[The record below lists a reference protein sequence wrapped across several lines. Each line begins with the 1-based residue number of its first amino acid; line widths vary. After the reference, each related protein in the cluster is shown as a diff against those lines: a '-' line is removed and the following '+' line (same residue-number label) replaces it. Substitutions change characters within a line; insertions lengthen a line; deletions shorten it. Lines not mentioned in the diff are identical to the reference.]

1 MATPSDVALERAA
14 PARSASRLGRV
25 VRPDTVLPLMLL
37 AVTAFMVVYPLLMVV
52 YGSVRDAAP
61 GQSSAFT
68 LEHWRAVLADPGTFQ
83 LLLTSIMIAVPR
95 TVLALFLATAFAW
108 CIARTTT
115 PGKRFL
121 EGLLVFLFFLP
132 ELPWVLA
139 WMLLGAPKV
148 GLLNQWLR
156 IIVPGAETGIN
167 VYSYGGLIVLGAV
180 RSAPVLFLFVHPAF
194 RAMDAT
200 LEEAARMAGASVW
213 RTIWRIDLPLLLPA
227 LLASG
232 ILSFVVAMEAFE
244 IPQLLG
250 TPAKIFVFTTRIYDL
265 AYGGH
270 VARFG
275 PAMVL
280 AVLLLLLTVT
290 LIGVQWRLLKGRVY
304 TTISGRGYRA
314 RPLDLGKWRWLPFAV
329 IVAFFLVFGAL
340 PFAVLLL
347 NSFMELS
354 GFLSWEMFTTRH
366 WTDALS
372 RTAVLSSLKDT
383 VTVGVAAATLGMI
396 VSALVSYVVTRTSW
410 AGRRVLDMIAWGPWA
425 VPGLV
430 MALGFLWAFVSLPI
444 YGTLWLLVLV
454 FVARGL
460 PVGSRFFTATMVQIG
475 AELEESARIHG
486 ASWLRAFL
494 RIWVPL
500 LRPAILGAWILLF
513 VIAVRVLDLALLL
526 AGPGSRMLA
535 VDIFLWT
542 VSGRQEAASVLALL
556 QTVLVLAGYLGARLL
571 LGGDPEQSRALTDP
585 TSEP

>member
-1 MATPSDVALERAA
+1 VP
-14 PARSASRLGRV
+14 RLLR
-25 VRPDTVLPLMLL
+25 RDTLLPLLLL
-37 AVTAFMVVYPLLMVV
+37 AVTVAMVIYPLAMVL
-52 YGSVRDAAP
+52 YGSVRDVAP
-61 GQSSAFT
+61 GQLGAFT
-68 LEHWRAVLADPGTFQ
+68 LDNWRTVLADPSTLQ
-83 LLLTSIMIAVPR
+83 LLATSVLIAVPR
-95 TVLALFLATAFAW
+95 TILALLLATVFAW
-108 CIARTTT
+108 CLARTTT
-115 PGKRFL
+115 PGKRLL

-139 WMLLGAPKV
+139 WMLLGAPNV

-156 IIVPGAETGIN
+156 LLVPGVETFVN

-180 RSAPVLFLFVHPAF
+180 RSAPVLFLFVYPAF
-194 RAMDAT
+194 QTMDAT
-200 LEEAARMAGASVW
+200 LEEAARMAGASAW

-280 AVLLLLLTVT
+280 AVLLLLLTVS
-290 LIGVQWRLLKGRVY
+290 LIAVQWRILRGRAY

-314 RPLDLGKWRWLPFAV
+314 RPLDLGAWRWAPFAA
-329 IVAFFLVFGAL
+329 IVTFFIVFGAL
-340 PFAVLLL
+340 PFVVLLL

-354 GFLSWEMFTTRH
+354 GFLSWEMRTTRH

-372 RTAVLSSLKDT
+372 RTAVLTSVKDT
-383 VTVGVAAATLGMI
+383 LAVGVTAATLGMI
-396 VSALVSYVVTRTSW
+396 VSALISYVVTRTRW
-410 AGRRVLDMIAWGPWA
+410 AGRQVLDMVAWAPWA

-486 ASWLRAFL
+486 ASWLRTFV

-513 VIAVRVLDLALLL
+513 VVAVRVLDLAVLL
-526 AGPGSRMLA
+526 AGPGSRMLS

-542 VSGRQEAASVLALL
+542 VTGRQEAASVLALL
-556 QTVLVLAGYLGARLL
+556 QTALVVAGYVVARLL
-571 LGGDPEQSRALTDP
+571 LGRTPAQSAV
-585 TSEP
+585 

>member
-1 MATPSDVALERAA
+1 MATSRLVIGQASPRAA
-14 PARSASRLGRV
+14 GRRLRGLIEPAAL
-25 VRPDTVLPLMLL
+25 LPTALL
-37 AVTAFMVVYPLLMVV
+37 LVTACVVVYPLGMVL
-52 YGSVRDAAP
+52 YGSFKDGAP
-61 GQSSAFT
+61 GQAGGFT
-68 LEHWRAVLADPGTFQ
+68 LAHWRAVLGDADTFRV
-83 LLLTSIMIAVPR
+83 LLTSILIAVPR
-95 TVLALFLATAFAW
+95 TVLALLLATVFAW

-115 PGKRFL
+115 PCKRVL

-156 IIVPGAETGIN
+156 ALVPAVDTFIN

-180 RSAPVLFLFVHPAF
+180 RSAPVLFLFVFPAF
-194 RAMDAT
+194 QAMDAT
-200 LEEAARMAGASVW
+200 LEEAARMAGASGW
-213 RTIWRIDLPLLLPA
+213 RTIWRINFPLVLPA

-232 ILSFVVAMEAFE
+232 ILSFVVAMESFE

-250 TPAKIFVFTTRIYDL
+250 TPARISVFTTRIYDL

-280 AVLLLLLTVT
+280 AVLLLLITVS
-290 LIGVQWRLLKGRVY
+290 LIVVQWRLLGGRAY
-304 TTISGRGYRA
+304 TTISGRGYQA
-314 RPLDLGKWRWLPFAV
+314 RPIDLGRWRWLPFAV
-329 IVAFFLVFGAL
+329 IVAFFVVFGAL
-340 PFAVLLL
+340 PFLVLLL

-354 GFLSWEMFTTRH
+354 GFLSPEMLTTRH
-366 WTDALS
+366 WADALG
-372 RTAVLSSLKDT
+372 RTAVLTSIKDT
-383 VTVGVAAATLGMI
+383 LIVSVAAATLG
-396 VSALVSYVVTRTSW
+396 VVLSAVISYVVTRTTW
-410 AGRRVLDMIAWGPWA
+410 TGRKILDMVAWGPWA

-444 YGTLWLLVLV
+444 YGTPWLLVLV

-460 PVGSRFFTATMVQIG
+460 PVGSRFFTATMVQLG

-486 ASWLRAFL
+486 ASWLRAAL

-513 VIAVRVLDLALLL
+513 VIAVRVLDLVVLL
-526 AGPGSRMLA
+526 AGPGSRMLSA
-535 VDIFLWT
+535 DIFFWT

-556 QTVLVLAGYLGARLL
+556 QTLLVMAGYVAARLL
-571 LGGDPEQSRALTDP
+571 LGRTPQNTL
-585 TSEP
+585 

>member
-1 MATPSDVALERAA
+1 MATTSDVAVERAA
-14 PARSASRLGRV
+14 PGRSTRRLGRV
-25 VRPDTVLPLMLL
+25 VRLDTILPLILL
-37 AVTAFMVVYPLLMVV
+37 AVTAFMVVYPLLMVL
-52 YGSVRDAAP
+52 YGSLRDAAP
-61 GQSSAFT
+61 GQPSAFT
-68 LEHWRAVLADPGTFQ
+68 LEHWRTVLSDPGTFQ
-83 LLLTSIMIAVPR
+83 LLLTSILIAVPR
-95 TVLALFLATAFAW
+95 TLLALFLATAFAW

-156 IIVPGAETGIN
+156 IIVPRAETGIN

-180 RSAPVLFLFVHPAF
+180 RSAPVLFLFVLPAF

-200 LEEAARMAGASVW
+200 LEEAARMAGASAW

-304 TTISGRGYRA
+304 TTISGRGYQA

-347 NSFMELS
+347 SSFMELS

-372 RTAVLSSLKDT
+372 RTAVLTSLKDT

-396 VSALVSYVVTRTSW
+396 VSALISYVVTRTTW
-410 AGRRVLDMIAWGPWA
+410 AGRRVLDLVAWGPWA

-460 PVGSRFFTATMVQIG
+460 PVGSRFFTATMVQVG

-486 ASWLRAFL
+486 ASWLRTFV

-526 AGPGSRMLA
+526 AGPGSRMLS

-556 QTVLVLAGYLGARLL
+556 QTALVLAGYVGARLL
-571 LGGDPEQSRALTDP
+571 LGGDPEQSRALTGT

>member
-1 MATPSDVALERAA
+1 
-14 PARSASRLGRV
+14 
-25 VRPDTVLPLMLL
+25 
-37 AVTAFMVVYPLLMVV
+37 
-52 YGSVRDAAP
+52 
-61 GQSSAFT
+61 
-68 LEHWRAVLADPGTFQ
+68 VLADPSTLQ
-83 LLLTSIMIAVPR
+83 LLATSVLIAVPR
-95 TVLALFLATAFAW
+95 TILALLLATVFAW
-108 CIARTTT
+108 CLARTTT
-115 PGKRFL
+115 PGKRLL

-139 WMLLGAPKV
+139 WMLLGAPNV

-156 IIVPGAETGIN
+156 LLVPGVETFVN

-180 RSAPVLFLFVHPAF
+180 RSAPVLFLFVYPAF
-194 RAMDAT
+194 QAMDAT
-200 LEEAARMAGASVW
+200 LEEAARMAGASAW

-280 AVLLLLLTVT
+280 AVLLLLLTVS
-290 LIGVQWRLLKGRVY
+290 LIAVQWRILRGRAY
-304 TTISGRGYRA
+304 TTISGRGYQA
-314 RPLDLGKWRWLPFAV
+314 RPLDLGAWRWAPFAA
-329 IVAFFLVFGAL
+329 IVTFFIVFGAL
-340 PFAVLLL
+340 PFVVLLL

-354 GFLSWEMFTTRH
+354 GFLSWEMRTTRH

-372 RTAVLSSLKDT
+372 RTAVLTSVKDT
-383 VTVGVAAATLGMI
+383 LAVGVTAATLGMI
-396 VSALVSYVVTRTSW
+396 VSALISYVVTRTRW
-410 AGRRVLDMIAWGPWA
+410 AGRQVLDMVAWAPWA

-486 ASWLRAFL
+486 ASWLRTFV

-513 VIAVRVLDLALLL
+513 VVAVRVLDLAVLL
-526 AGPGSRMLA
+526 AGPGSRMLS

-542 VSGRQEAASVLALL
+542 VTGRQEAASVLALL
-556 QTVLVLAGYLGARLL
+556 QTALVVAGYVVARLL
-571 LGGDPEQSRALTDP
+571 LGRTPAQSAV
-585 TSEP
+585 